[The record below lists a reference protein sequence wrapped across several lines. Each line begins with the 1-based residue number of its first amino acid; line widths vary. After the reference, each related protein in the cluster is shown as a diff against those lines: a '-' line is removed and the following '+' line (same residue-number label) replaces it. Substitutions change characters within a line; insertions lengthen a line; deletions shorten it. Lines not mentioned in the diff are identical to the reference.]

1 MSSCVQDELVECG
14 KCGRKTTVSVLDWK
28 NGAPFLRSYIKGL
41 LCQACDAETDAN
53 EERER
58 LKERLHELIRHGK
71 GILYLPRDFERYG
84 FRESLEHM
92 GTNEKVWEANAM
104 WARIVGRNFTAGKRK
119 ENIWLAGPT
128 GVGKTHLARCMMR
141 EVMLHGGTAAEV
153 SCRRLAMASARFS
166 DIATQAVERWKSTKL
181 LVLDDLDKLP
191 GGDFAFEALWDLL
204 DARCVD
210 YKFTIITANMGP
222 NSLADHWSK
231 RLSNYAVAGA
241 ALDRLK
247 PYALWTMTGTSLR
260 GVLG

>member
-1 MSSCVQDELVECG
+1 MSSVDMV
-14 KCGRKTTVSVLDWK
+14 KCAKCDRKTAVSVYDYES
-28 NGAPFLRSYIKGL
+28 GVPFLRSYIRGL
-41 LCQACDAETDAN
+41 VCQACDAEADAL

-58 LKERLHELIRHGK
+58 LEKRLAMLIRHGK
-71 GILYLPRDFERYG
+71 GIGDLPANFERYG
-84 FRESLEHM
+84 FPESKEHM
-92 GTNEKVWEANAM
+92 APNEKVWEANAM
-104 WARIVGRNFTAGKRK
+104 WARIVGRNFTTLKRK